1 MLRSKKM
8 YDLCFRSLQGLPLPA
23 RALTTLLIESIMGRL
38 LRSED
43 LVVCGYVWMSNHV
56 HMQVFSLDCVALTH
70 FHERLKKRLTDFLKR
85 LLNISHLRLWDTRTN
100 VGEVLDLQAAVDR
113 IVYTYLN
120 PVRAGLVSSIEDF
133 KGCNTWR
140 EFLSA
145 PADVNTVIEKQVPWI
160 LATDIAP
167 LSQENPSLSEEFR
180 LIDSLRE
187 VASER
192 DTHTVRIMPFK
203 WLEAFNITES
213 SKIEEIRQHIIRRVR
228 QGEEELVTKKAP
240 LRRLEGF
247 VVSDKYIP
255 QKRERKIFMYASS
268 KELRW
273 SHLLRYRR
281 FVAQCVKCYQLM
293 KLGAEKIPWPPDCFR
308 PPSPKLCNAL

>member
-1 MLRSKKM
+1 
-8 YDLCFRSLQGLPLPA
+8 
-23 RALTTLLIESIMGRL
+23 
-38 LRSED
+38 
-43 LVVCGYVWMSNHV
+43 
-56 HMQVFSLDCVALTH
+56 MQVFSLDCVALTH

-85 LLNISHLRLWDTRTN
+85 LLNLSHLRLWDTRTN
-100 VGEVLDLQAAVDR
+100 VGEVLDLQAAIDR

-120 PVRAGLVSSIEDF
+120 PVRAGLVRSIEDF

-145 PADVNTVIEKQVPWI
+145 PADINTVIEKEVPWI
-160 LATDIAP
+160 LATDITP
-167 LSQENPSLSEEFR
+167 LSQENPSLKEELE
-180 LIDSLRE
+180 LISSLRE
-187 VASER
+187 LAESR

-203 WLEAFNITES
+203 WLEAFKISNPQT
-213 SKIEEIRQHIIRRVR
+213 IEEIRQQIINRVR
-228 QGEEELVTKKAP
+228 QAEAELATKKEP

-247 VVSDKYIP
+247 IVSDKYTP

-273 SHLLRYRR
+273 SHLLKYRH
-281 FVAQCVKCYQLM
+281 FVAQCVKCYELM
-293 KLGAEKIPWPPDCFR
+293 KLGVEKIPWPPDCFR